1 MTVKEDLEAYVANTF
16 AEQWAKRNGQKVPE
30 TGDLALKNDAVLLD
44 AVVLYADLSA
54 STALVSSKTNAF
66 AAEVYKNYLY
76 CAARVIRMRG
86 GTITAYDGDRVMAVF
101 IGSDKNSSAAK
112 AALQINWATRNIVQ
126 PALEK
131 QYPKS
136 TYKVQQKVGVDS
148 SELMIARTGIRGSND
163 LVWVGNAA
171 NNAAK
176 MAALDLGYSS
186 YITARTYNSLSAAS
200 KVGADGR
207 NMWKNLGSD
216 ALGYTIYGSTWWWSF

>member
-16 AEQWAKRNGQKVPE
+16 AEQWVKRNGQKVPE
-30 TGDLALKNDAVLLD
+30 TSDLALKNDAVLLD
-44 AVVLYADLSA
+44 AVVLYADLSE
-54 STALVSSKTNAF
+54 STALVSKKTNAF

-148 SELMIARTGIRGSND
+148 SELMVARTGIRGSND

-176 MAALDLGYSS
+176 MAALDLGCSS
-186 YITARTYNSLSAAS
+186 YISARTYNSLSRAS
-200 KVGADGR
+200 KIGSDGR
-207 NMWKNLGSD
+207 DMWKNLGSD